1 MTVILKVQDEIKQC
15 LIYYFQLNFKH
26 SGPFNINDNFIA
38 GIREVVILLSENAYY
53 FLGKSVEYV

>member
-1 MTVILKVQDEIKQC
+1 MILKGQEKIKQC

-26 SGPFNINDNFIA
+26 SGLFNINGNFIA
-38 GIREVVILLSENAYY
+38 GITEVVILLSENAYN